1 MPNDLVISDSAL
13 FATTERGLLKST
25 IMKAIIV
32 TRSLGIAAM
41 FSCLAACAGSRTME
55 LRAAPGAEALAIGE
69 PAGGES
75 APIAGRVDLPPQQPR
90 R

>member
-1 MPNDLVISDSAL
+1 
-13 FATTERGLLKST
+13 
-25 IMKAIIV
+25 MKAIVV
-32 TRSLGIAAM
+32 TRSLGIALLL
-41 FSCLAACAGSRTME
+41 SCLAGCVGSRSME
-55 LRAAPGAEALAIGE
+55 QRAAPGAQALATGE